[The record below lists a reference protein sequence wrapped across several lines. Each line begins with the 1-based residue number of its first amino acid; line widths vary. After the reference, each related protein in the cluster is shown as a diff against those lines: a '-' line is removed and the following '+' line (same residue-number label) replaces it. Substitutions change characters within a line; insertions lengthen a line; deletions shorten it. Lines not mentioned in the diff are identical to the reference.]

1 MESVYRRVTLDSGL
15 LRSGSVAS
23 KTDESAAASRTDDA
37 RASPSRLARPGWTPY
52 WQASPIALVFFF
64 FFVLPLLVT
73 VVVSFWRY
81 TEYSI
86 IPAFTPANYFEAFDK
101 CISGLPSLCTTF
113 STYLSTLK
121 FCLLVWALTL
131 VLGFTVAYF
140 LAFHI
145 RTLTMQ
151 LVLALVC
158 IIPFWT
164 SDVIRMI
171 SWIPLLGR
179 NGLVNKAL
187 LGLGLVGQPVEWLL
201 YSNFAVT
208 VAFVHLLTAFMI
220 VPILNSMLK
229 IDKSLIEAARDAG
242 AGGWQVLVNVVIPLS
257 KTGIA
262 IGSIFVITM
271 VMGDFVTIGVMG
283 GQQIASI
290 GKEINV
296 ETGYLQFPIAA
307 ANAVILL
314 MTVLGII
321 AVLTRFIDIRKEL

>member
-1 MESVYRRVTLDSGL
+1 MLDGGLQPSRAIESE
-15 LRSGSVAS
+15 RSGERI
-23 KTDESAAASRTDDA
+23 DSRGGRTKK
-37 RASPSRLARPGWTPY
+37 SPKRQAIH
-52 WQASPIALVFFF
+52 WQALPMAVVFFI
-64 FFVLPLLVT
+64 FFVLPLVVT
-73 VVVSFWRY
+73 LIVSFWKY
-81 TEYSI
+81 NQYSI
-86 IPAFTPANYFEAFDK
+86 IPAFTAHNYLAVFDQ
-101 CISGLPSLCTTF
+101 CISSLPSLCTTF
-113 STYLSTLK
+113 GTYLSTLK
-121 FCLLVWALTL
+121 FCLIVWVITL
-131 VLGFTVAYF
+131 VLGFTIAYF

-187 LGLGLVGQPVEWLL
+187 LTLGLVTQPVEWLL
-201 YSNFAVT
+201 YSSFAVT
-208 VAFVHLLTAFMI
+208 VAFVHLLTAFMM
-220 VPILNSMLK
+220 VPILNSMLR

-242 AGGWQVLVNVVIPLS
+242 ATGWQTLVNVVIPLS
-257 KTGIA
+257 KTGIT

-283 GQQIASI
+283 GQQIASV

-314 MTVLGII
+314 VAVLTII
-321 AVLTRFIDIRKEL
+321 YALTRFIDIRKEL

>member
-1 MESVYRRVTLDSGL
+1 M
-15 LRSGSVAS
+15 
-23 KTDESAAASRTDDA
+23 
-37 RASPSRLARPGWTPY
+37 
-52 WQASPIALVFFF
+52 ALVFFI
-64 FFVLPLLVT
+64 FFVLPLVVT
-73 VVVSFWRY
+73 LIVSFWRY
-81 TEYSI
+81 SEYVI
-86 IPAFTPANYFEAFDK
+86 IPAFTPQNYLAVFDK
-101 CISGLPSLCTTF
+101 CVSGLPDLCTTF

-121 FCLLVWALTL
+121 FCLIVWAVTL
-131 VLGFTVAYF
+131 LLGFTIAYF

-171 SWIPLLGR
+171 SWLPLLGR

-187 LGLGLVGQPVEWLL
+187 LGLGLVSQPVEWLL
-201 YSNFAVT
+201 YSGFAVT
-208 VAFVHLLTAFMI
+208 IAFVHLLTAFMI
-220 VPILNSMLK
+220 VPILNSMLR

-242 AGGWQVLVNVVIPLS
+242 ASGWQVLVNVVIPLS

-283 GQQIASI
+283 GQQIASV

-296 ETGYLQFPIAA
+296 ETGYLQFPTAA

-314 MTVLGII
+314 GAVLAII
-321 AVLTRFIDIRKEL
+321 YALTRFIDIRKEL

>member
-1 MESVYRRVTLDSGL
+1 MRLDGGL
-15 LRSGSVAS
+15 QRSREGDSKGSVERV
-23 KTDESAAASRTDDA
+23 DLRGR
-37 RASPSRLARPGWTPY
+37 RAKKWSLRLTAY
-52 WQASPIALVFFF
+52 WQALPMAAVFFIF
-64 FFVLPLLVT
+64 FALPLVVT
-73 VVVSFWRY
+73 VIVSFWRY
-81 TEYSI
+81 NEYSI
-86 IPAFTPANYFEAFDK
+86 IPAFTPQNYLAVFDK

-113 STYLSTLK
+113 GTYLSTLK
-121 FCLLVWALTL
+121 FCLIVWAVTL
-131 VLGFTVAYF
+131 MLGFTVAYF

-179 NGLVNKAL
+179 NGLVNKTL
-187 LGLGLVGQPVEWLL
+187 LSLGLIRQPVEWLL
-201 YSNFAVT
+201 YSSFAVT

-220 VPILNSMLK
+220 VPILNSMLR

-242 AGGWQVLVNVVIPLS
+242 ASGWQVVSNIVIPLS

-283 GQQIASI
+283 GQQIASV

-314 MTVLGII
+314 VAVLAII
-321 AVLTRFIDIRKEL
+321 YTLTRFIDIGEEL

>member
-1 MESVYRRVTLDSGL
+1 MRLDGGL
-15 LRSGSVAS
+15 QRSREGDSKGSVERV
-23 KTDESAAASRTDDA
+23 DLRGR
-37 RASPSRLARPGWTPY
+37 RAKKWSLRLTAY
-52 WQASPIALVFFF
+52 WQALPMAAVFFIF
-64 FFVLPLLVT
+64 FALPLVVT
-73 VVVSFWRY
+73 VIVSFWRY
-81 TEYSI
+81 NEYSI
-86 IPAFTPANYFEAFDK
+86 IPAFTPQNYLAVFDK

-113 STYLSTLK
+113 GTYLSTLK
-121 FCLLVWALTL
+121 FCLIVWAVTL
-131 VLGFTVAYF
+131 VLGFTIAYF

-179 NGLVNKAL
+179 NGLVNKTL
-187 LGLGLVGQPVEWLL
+187 LSLGLIKQPVEWLL
-201 YSNFAVT
+201 YSSFAVT

-220 VPILNSMLK
+220 VPILNSMLR

-242 AGGWQVLVNVVIPLS
+242 ASGWQVVSNIVIPLS

-283 GQQIASI
+283 GQQIASV

-314 MTVLGII
+314 VAVLAII
-321 AVLTRFIDIRKEL
+321 YTLTRFIDIGEEL

>member
-1 MESVYRRVTLDSGL
+1 MMLDGGL
-15 LRSGSVAS
+15 QRNHASETERSGERS
-23 KTDESAAASRTDDA
+23 DLRGDRTQ
-37 RASPSRLARPGWTPY
+37 RWFSRLTAY
-52 WQASPIALVFFF
+52 WQALPMAVVFLIFF
-64 FFVLPLLVT
+64 MLPLVVT
-73 VVVSFWRY
+73 VIVSFWRY
-81 TEYSI
+81 NEYSI
-86 IPAFTPANYFEAFDK
+86 IPAFTAQNYLAVFDK
-101 CISGLPSLCTTF
+101 CVGSLPNLCTTF
-113 STYLSTLK
+113 ATYLSTLK
-121 FCLLVWALTL
+121 FCLIVWAVTL
-131 VLGFTVAYF
+131 VLGFTIAHF

-145 RTLTMQ
+145 RTLTIQ

-179 NGLVNKAL
+179 NGLVNKTL
-187 LGLGLVGQPVEWLL
+187 LSLGLINQPVEWLL
-201 YSNFAVT
+201 YSSFAVT

-220 VPILNSMLK
+220 VPILNSMLR

-242 AGGWQVLVNVVIPLS
+242 ASGWQVLVNVIIPLS

-283 GQQIASI
+283 GQQIASV

-314 MTVLGII
+314 VAVLAII
-321 AVLTRFIDIRKEL
+321 YALTRFIDIREEL

>member
-1 MESVYRRVTLDSGL
+1 MESVHRSVTLNARLPKSEAAFFGAFAKRP
-15 LRSGSVAS
+15 RSH
-23 KTDESAAASRTDDA
+23 SRPRRRA
-37 RASPSRLARPGWTPY
+37 RSWATPY
-52 WQASPIALVFFF
+52 WQASPMALIFFL
-64 FFVLPLLVT
+64 FFVLPLAVT
-73 VVVSFWRY
+73 LVVSFWRY
-81 TEYSI
+81 SEYAI
-86 IPAFTPANYFEAFDK
+86 IPAFTPENYAAVFDK
-101 CISGLPSLCTTF
+101 CVSDLPNLCTTF

-121 FCLLVWALTL
+121 FCLIVWAVTL
-131 VLGFTVAYF
+131 LLGFTIAYF

-151 LVLALVC
+151 LLLALVC

-171 SWIPLLGR
+171 SWLPLLGR

-187 LGLGLVGQPVEWLL
+187 LGLGLVSQPVEWLL
-201 YSNFAVT
+201 YSGFAVT
-208 VAFVHLLTAFMI
+208 VAFVHLLTAFML
-220 VPILNSMLK
+220 VPILNSMLR

-242 AGGWQVLVNVVIPLS
+242 ASGWQILTNVLIPLS

-283 GQQIASI
+283 GQQIASV

-314 MTVLGII
+314 VAVLAII
-321 AVLTRFIDIRKEL
+321 YALTRFIDIRKEL

>member
-1 MESVYRRVTLDSGL
+1 MESVHRGLTLDSGASASGDPAAEAPAR
-15 LRSGSVAS
+15 RSGKPPGA
-23 KTDESAAASRTDDA
+23 A
-37 RASPSRLARPGWTPY
+37 RARTGLTAY
-52 WQASPIALVFFF
+52 WQAGPMALVFFL
-64 FFVLPLLVT
+64 FFVLPLVVIL
-73 VVVSFWRY
+73 VVSFWRF
-81 TEYSI
+81 TQYSI
-86 IPAFTPANYFEAFDK
+86 IPAFTLDNYVGIFDK
-101 CISGLPSLCTTF
+101 CIVGLPSLCTTF
-113 STYLSTLK
+113 ATYLSTLK
-121 FCLLVWALTL
+121 YCLIVWAVTL
-131 VLGFTVAYF
+131 VLGFTLAYF

-151 LVLALVC
+151 LVLALIC

-179 NGLVNKAL
+179 NGLVNR
-187 LGLGLVGQPVEWLL
+187 GLIDSGLIDKPVEWLL
-201 YSNFAVT
+201 YSPFAVT
-208 VAFVHLLTAFMI
+208 IAFVHLLTAFML
-220 VPILNSMLK
+220 VPILNSMMR

-242 AGGWQVLVNVVIPLS
+242 ASGWQVLVNVVIPLS

-283 GQQIASI
+283 GQQIASV

-296 ETGYLQFPIAA
+296 ETGFLQFPIAA

-314 MTVLGII
+314 GAVLAII
-321 AVLTRFIDIRKEL
+321 YALTRFIDIRKEL

>member
-1 MESVYRRVTLDSGL
+1 MLDSGL
-15 LRSGSVAS
+15 RQSPAIDSERSGDGINSGGG
-23 KTDESAAASRTDDA
+23 RTKK
-37 RASPSRLARPGWTPY
+37 SLVRLAAY
-52 WQASPIALVFFF
+52 WQALPMAVIFFI
-64 FFVLPLLVT
+64 FFVLPLVVT
-73 VVVSFWRY
+73 LIVSFWKY
-81 TEYSI
+81 NEYSI
-86 IPAFTPANYFEAFDK
+86 IPAFTARNYFAVFEQ
-101 CISGLPSLCTTF
+101 CISSLPSLCTTF
-113 STYLSTLK
+113 GTYLSTLK
-121 FCLLVWALTL
+121 FCLIVWVVTL
-131 VLGFTVAYF
+131 VLGFTIAYF

-187 LGLGLVGQPVEWLL
+187 LTLGLVSQPVEWLL
-201 YSNFAVT
+201 YSSFAVT
-208 VAFVHLLTAFMI
+208 VAFVHLLTAFMM
-220 VPILNSMLK
+220 VPILNSMLR

-242 AGGWQVLVNVVIPLS
+242 AGGWQTLVNVVIPLS

-283 GQQIASI
+283 GQQIASV

-314 MTVLGII
+314 VAVLTII
-321 AVLTRFIDIRKEL
+321 YALTRFIDIREEL

>member
-1 MESVYRRVTLDSGL
+1 MESVHRGLTLDAGASASGTAAAAPAR
-15 LRSGSVAS
+15 RSGR
-23 KTDESAAASRTDDA
+23 TTGAASG
-37 RASPSRLARPGWTPY
+37 RAGWTAY
-52 WQASPIALVFFF
+52 WQASPMALVFVF
-64 FFVLPLLVT
+64 FFVLPLIVT
-73 VVVSFWRY
+73 LIVSFWRFNQ
-81 TEYSI
+81 YSI
-86 IPAFTPANYFEAFDK
+86 IPAFTPQNYIAIFDK
-101 CISGLPSLCTTF
+101 CIVGLPKLCTTF
-113 STYLSTLK
+113 STYLSILK
-121 FCLLVWALTL
+121 FCLIVWAVTL
-131 VLGFTVAYF
+131 LLGFTIAYF

-151 LVLALVC
+151 LVLALIC

-179 NGLVNKAL
+179 NGLVNQAL
-187 LGLGLVGQPVEWLL
+187 MDLGLVQQPVEWLL
-201 YSNFAVT
+201 YSPFAVT

-220 VPILNSMLK
+220 VPILNSMLR
-229 IDKSLIEAARDAG
+229 IDKPLIEAARDAG
-242 AGGWQVLVNVVIPLS
+242 ASGWQVLVNVVIPLS

-283 GQQIASI
+283 GQQIASV

-314 MTVLGII
+314 AAVLAII
-321 AVLTRFIDIRKEL
+321 YALTRFIDIRKEL

>member
-1 MESVYRRVTLDSGL
+1 MESVHRGMMLDRGL
-15 LRSGSVAS
+15 GKSRASDTERS
-23 KTDESAAASRTDDA
+23 DESENLRGGRTKK
-37 RASPSRLARPGWTPY
+37 RSPRLTAY
-52 WQASPIALVFFF
+52 WQALPMAAVFFF
-64 FFVLPLLVT
+64 FFVLPLAVI
-73 VVVSFWRY
+73 VIVSFWRY
-81 TEYSI
+81 NEYSI
-86 IPAFTPANYFEAFDK
+86 IPAFTAQNYLAVFDK

-113 STYLSTLK
+113 GTYLSTLK
-121 FCLLVWALTL
+121 FCLIVWAVTL
-131 VLGFTVAYF
+131 VLGFTIAYF
-140 LAFHI
+140 LAFHV

-187 LGLGLVGQPVEWLL
+187 LGLGVINQPIEWLL
-201 YSNFAVT
+201 YSSFAVT
-208 VAFVHLLTAFMI
+208 VAFVHLVTAFMI
-220 VPILNSMLK
+220 VPILNSMLR
-229 IDKSLIEAARDAG
+229 IDKSLTEAARDAG
-242 AGGWQVLVNVVIPLS
+242 ASGWQILANVVIPLS

-283 GQQIASI
+283 GQQIASV

-314 MTVLGII
+314 AAVLAII
-321 AVLTRFIDIRKEL
+321 YALTRFIDIREEL